1 MNVGENSHPGILK
14 IQKNPDWKKK
24 KKKVSILKI
33 ERLSFCYPEE
43 HANIDSWSTVSA
55 H

>member
-1 MNVGENSHPGILK
+1 MNVGENSHPGILN

-24 KKKVSILKI
+24 KKVNILEI

-43 HANIDSWSTVSA
+43 HDNIDSWSTVSA
-55 H
+55 R